1 MPTILAIALRSG
13 SCHAPPM
20 TPFFQDIH
28 DAIMAHGGMFN
39 AHLHLDRAGTYHAT
53 VDIFR
58 EKGVA
63 DGTALPLSGKHA
75 IIPAIH
81 ESACYDPP
89 ELHARVGGFVRDMI
103 ACGTT
108 RADSVVDTTTD
119 RVGLSALEV
128 FARLKAE
135 HSGEIELR
143 FGAYS
148 PAGFRD
154 DEPERWALVEEGAE
168 MADFIGL
175 LPERDDTADY
185 PDHIGFEESCR
196 RGIAL
201 AHKLGKQIHIHADQA
216 NHAHENATEI
226 VAALVRDMDLGLPS
240 GAEPFIWLT
249 HVISPSAYDEARFA
263 ALAAEMAELNLGV
276 ICCPAAAISMRQYR
290 GFLAPTHNSIA
301 RVLDLVLA
309 GVQVR
314 IGSDN
319 VCDITSPMG
328 TPNLMDEVRVLAD
341 AMRYYDVDFLARI
354 AAGKPI
360 DKAGLDRLAAH
371 LETDAAFSRAVIERY
386 GA

>member
-1 MPTILAIALRSG
+1 
-13 SCHAPPM
+13 M
-20 TPFFQDIH
+20 TPFFKDIC
-28 DAIMAHGGMFN
+28 DAVAEYGGFFN

-58 EKGVA
+58 AQGVA

-81 ESACYDPP
+81 ASSCYDPP
-89 ELHARVGGFVRDMI
+89 ELYRRVDGYVKDMI

-108 RADSVVDTTTD
+108 RADTVVDTTTD
-119 RVGLSALEV
+119 RVGLTALET
-128 FARLKAE
+128 FARLKADNA
-135 HSGEIELR
+135 SQIDLR

-154 DEPERWALVEEGAE
+154 DEPERWSLVEEGAK

-196 RGIAL
+196 RGIDL
-201 AHKLGKQIHIHADQA
+201 AHRSGKPIHIHADQA
-216 NHAHENATEI
+216 NHAFEDNTEVI
-226 VAALVRDMDLGLPS
+226 VRVVRDMGLGLPQE
-240 GAEPFIWLT
+240 AEPFIWLI
-249 HVISPSAYDEARFA
+249 HVISPSAYDAPRFA
-263 ALAAEMAELNLGV
+263 ALVDALAALNIGV

-290 GFLAPTHNSIA
+290 PLLSPTHNSIA
-301 RVLDLVLA
+301 RVLDLVVA

-360 DKAGLDRLAAH
+360 DADGVDRLRAH
-371 LETDAAFSRAVIERY
+371 LATDATFSDKLVRRV

>member
-1 MPTILAIALRSG
+1 
-13 SCHAPPM
+13 M
-20 TPFFQDIH
+20 TPFLKDIH
-28 DAIMAHGGMFN
+28 DTIMAYGGLFN

-58 EKGVA
+58 NKGVA

-81 ESACYDPP
+81 ASACYDPS
-89 ELHARVGGFVRDMI
+89 ELYSRANGFLKDMI
-103 ACGTT
+103 AVGTT
-108 RADSVVDTTTD
+108 RADTVVDTTTD
-119 RVGLSALEV
+119 RVGLTALET
-128 FARLKAE
+128 FARLKSDHKDA
-135 HSGEIELR
+135 IDLR

-154 DEPERWALVEEGAE
+154 DEPARWALIEEGAE

-175 LPERDDTADY
+175 LPERDDTNDY
-185 PDHIGFEESCR
+185 PQHIGFENSCIK
-196 RGIAL
+196 GIEL
-201 AHKLGKQIHIHADQA
+201 AHRLGKAIHIHVDQA
-216 NHAHENATEI
+216 NHVHENGSEL
-226 VAALVRDMDLGLPS
+226 VARIVRDMGLTIPI

-249 HVISPSAYDEARFA
+249 HVISPSAYSEARFA
-263 ALAAEMAELNLGV
+263 ALAQDLASLNIGV
-276 ICCPAAAISMRQYR
+276 VCCPAAAISMRQYR
-290 GFLAPTHNSIA
+290 GFISPTHNSIA
-301 RVLDLVLA
+301 RVLDLVVA

-341 AMRYYDVDFLARI
+341 ALRYYDIDFLARI

-360 DKAGLDRLAAH
+360 DEPGLERLRAH
-371 LETDAAFSRAVIERY
+371 LKVDRDVTENIVSRFQ
-386 GA
+386 G